1 MDGIDLNL
9 TSVSSGLFDSMN
21 NILGK
26 SPLVLLSV
34 LTMVVLFVYLVPYLG
49 NVGEESKEFTFFDN
63 SNDIFEIILWCI
75 FTFLVIIN
83 GAYFLFGLDVDT
95 SIKNIFGD
103 KLQVDL
109 KVTEKS
115 PSGSTNLKGLNSL
128 LSTLKIEDEKEPAAS
143 AENNVK
149 LKVEPKVNAKGDTK
163 VDVKEKD
170 DEEKATIKLNAD
182 IKKDNVKEAN
192 SGKEVFHVPGN
203 KYSYK
208 DSQAICKAYGSRLAT
223 YDEVENSYN
232 KGGEWCSYGWSDNQL
247 ALFPTQKDTYNK
259 LQEKKGHE
267 HDCGRPGVNGGYIDN
282 DKVKFGVNCFGY
294 KPKMKDTDKVLLN
307 KEYLYPKTEE
317 EHKFERDVDKWR
329 NKIPEM
335 LISPFN
341 NNKWSKV

>member
-9 TSVSSGLFDSMN
+9 TSVGSGLFDSMN
-21 NILGK
+21 NIIGK

-34 LTMVVLFVYLVPYLG
+34 LTMVILFVYLVPYLG
-49 NVGEESKEFTFFDN
+49 NVGEETKEFSFFDQ
-63 SNDIFEIILWCI
+63 SNDIFEVILWCI
-75 FTFLVIIN
+75 FTFLVLIN

-109 KVTEKS
+109 KLKEKS
-115 PSGSTNLKGLNSL
+115 ESGSDNLKSL
-128 LSTLKIEDEKEPAAS
+128 SSILSTLKINDENEEASSKED
-143 AENNVK
+143 VK
-149 LKVEPKVNAKGDTK
+149 VKVEPKVNLKGDSK
-163 VDVKEKD
+163 
-170 DEEKATIKLNAD
+170 EEKKEREEEERATIKINAN
-182 IKKDNVKEAN
+182 IKKDNVQEAN

-208 DSQAICKAYGSRLAT
+208 DSKAICKAYGSRLAT

-294 KPKMKDTDKVLLN
+294 KPKIRDIDKPLLN
-307 KEYLYPKTEE
+307 KEYLYPKTEK
-317 EHKFERDVDKWR
+317 EHEFEREVDKWR
-329 NKIPEM
+329 NNIPEM
-335 LISPFN
+335 LVSPFN